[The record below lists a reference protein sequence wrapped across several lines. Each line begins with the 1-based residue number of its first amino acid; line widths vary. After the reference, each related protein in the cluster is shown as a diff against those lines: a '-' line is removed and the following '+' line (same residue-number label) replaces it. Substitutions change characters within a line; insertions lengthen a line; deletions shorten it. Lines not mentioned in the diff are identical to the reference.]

1 MNTNKVNNKMNFSHI
16 FDMVN
21 QRQHIL
27 QELRQVQQQ
36 EQILQNQLKDLDKP
50 FKENTIDINFYKEF
64 FKYYYVENNN
74 TGAKYIVTDFI
85 KEHDNVDNV
94 PFWSVKFIYESN
106 NKKHEAGP
114 LSLRRFLHMLDNGF
128 VFKEKTT

>member
-1 MNTNKVNNKMNFSHI
+1 MITDKVNNKLKFSSI

-21 QRQHIL
+21 QRQTILHELWQLQHQEKDL
-27 QELRQVQQQ
+27 QE
-36 EQILQNQLKDLDKP
+36 QLKALDKQ
-50 FKENTIDINFYKEF
+50 FKEFTIDINLYKEF

-74 TGAKYIVTDFI
+74 TSAKYIVTDFI

-106 NKKHEAGP
+106 NKKHESGTI
-114 LSLRRFLHMLDNGF
+114 SLRRFLHMLDNGF